1 MADDIDEEFFARAD
15 AHIRLSNEQCAEMA
29 HGKVSAS
36 MMYATARF
44 NAWVSACGCNSAQE
58 MKAARAQMLSYFVD
72 QYRKMLEDHLDDH
85 IEHFDKYMAPNGVRK
100 S

>member
-1 MADDIDEEFFARAD
+1 MASDIDEDFYARAD

-29 HGKVSAS
+29 RGKVSAS

-44 NAWVSACGCNSAQE
+44 NSWVSACGFHSAQE
-58 MKAARAQMLSYFVD
+58 MKAAREQMVAYFVD
-72 QYRKMLEDHLDDH
+72 QYRKMLEDNLNDH
-85 IEHFDKYMAPNGVRK
+85 IEHFDNYMMPDDVPK